1 MSRHSRKNIN
11 IAVVGARGRMG
22 REIVKLAKGAGLNV
36 SAKIDGEDSWPAG
49 AEARNIRGVIE
60 FSSPQGLRQALQWCV
75 KHKKPLVAG
84 ATGLTAGDRAAVKK
98 ASKRI
103 PILYSANMSLGVA
116 VMRAMLAQF
125 GAVRDWKFSMEE
137 VHHTKK
143 KDKPSGTAKML
154 AERLREQVHVGKMP
168 IKSIRRGK
176 VPGIHQIEARGPD
189 ETIVLK
195 HTAHDRRV
203 FARGAIRAARWL
215 FDKNKPGLYD
225 LGDLY
230 QGF

>member
-1 MSRHSRKNIN
+1 MPRHSRKNLK
-11 IAVVGARGRMG
+11 IAVVGASGRMG
-22 REIVKLAKGAGLNV
+22 RAIVHLAKGAGFTV
-36 SAKIDGEDSWPAG
+36 AAKINGEQSWPVG
-49 AEARNIRGVIE
+49 IHARDIRGVIE
-60 FSSPQGLRQALQWCV
+60 FSSPQGLRQAIQWCL

-84 ATGLTAGDRAAVKK
+84 ATGITSEDLAALKK
-98 ASKRI
+98 AAKKI

-116 VMRAMLAQF
+116 VMRAMLDQF
-125 GAVRDWKFSMEE
+125 GAVSDWRFALEE

-154 AERLREQVHVGKMP
+154 AARLRLKARIKKIP

-176 VPGIHQIEARGPD
+176 VPGTHQIEARGPD
-189 ETIVLK
+189 ETILLR

-203 FARGAIRAARWL
+203 FARGAIYAARWL

-225 LGDLY
+225 LTDLY
-230 QGF
+230 KV